1 MTAIIGDMPMP
12 AGFRYA
18 DVYKRGKPYH
28 GTPNRLD
35 TYDIFYLRHPPMETS
50 KRAKIFAPFDALHG
64 YSERIEA
71 KKIRYECRRELTTN
85 EAEDLNTKMMFLL
98 KRTSRHSRPDSSGT
112 NVRITYFT
120 PCTDPENDAFGTNQ
134 GIYET
139 VEGTVQRID
148 PIKRILILDTEK
160 SEAEKIDFNCIL
172 KIENDSVLPALD

>member
-35 TYDIFYLRHPPMETS
+35 TYDMFYLRHPPMETS
-50 KRAKIFAPFDALHG
+50 KRTKIFAPFDALHG

-71 KKIRYECRRELTTN
+71 KKIRYEYRRELTAT
-85 EAEDLNTKMMFLL
+85 EAEDLNREMMFLL
-98 KRTSRHSRPDSSGT
+98 KSISRHSRSDFPGT
-112 NVRITYFT
+112 NVRITYFRL
-120 PCTDPENDAFGTNQ
+120 CTDPENDAFGTNQ
-134 GIYET
+134 GRYET

-148 PIKRILILDTEK
+148 PIKRTLILDTGK
-160 SEAEKIDFNCIL
+160 SEAEKIDFTCIL
-172 KIENDSVLPALD
+172 KIENDSVLPTLD

>member
-64 YSERIEA
+64 HSERIEA
-71 KKIRYECRRELTTN
+71 KKIHYEYRRELTTN
-85 EAEDLNTKMMFLL
+85 EAEDLNRKMMFLL
-98 KRTSRHSRPDSSGT
+98 SRCTSSS
-112 NVRITYFT
+112 
-120 PCTDPENDAFGTNQ
+120 A
-134 GIYET
+134 
-139 VEGTVQRID
+139 
-148 PIKRILILDTEK
+148 
-160 SEAEKIDFNCIL
+160 
-172 KIENDSVLPALD
+172 